1 MTETAVEPGIRY
13 EMFDPNSDAPDDGVT
28 RLTGGLTL
36 YLDDHH
42 SRIRINYL
50 LNGEETNNVDNDEI
64 IAEFQVMF

>member
-1 MTETAVEPGIRY
+1 M
-13 EMFDPNSDAPDDGVT
+13 
-28 RLTGGLTL
+28 